1 MSRTFG
7 AKVWVVA
14 EFERLYAM
22 RLQFVSFPDP
32 LHRRGTDLLRRRH
45 RAHAPLRGVLRR
57 RFYRGLH
64 DSGFP
69 LLGDSFR
76 APGRGR
82 SSRIPLMPSLSYR
95 FRHNSTVGTDVDS
108 FRARTRLASP
118 SAAPRMIL
126 MRRTM
131 PRGALRCCLIAIN
144 CFRSA
149 SSKASLAAGGSGI
162 STSSIQV
169 SPY

>member
-76 APGRGR
+76 APR
-82 SSRIPLMPSLSYR
+82 SWTIFENPSYAVT
-95 FRHNSTVGTDVDS
+95 F
-108 FRARTRLASP
+108 
-118 SAAPRMIL
+118 I
-126 MRRTM
+126 
-131 PRGALRCCLIAIN
+131 
-144 CFRSA
+144 
-149 SSKASLAAGGSGI
+149 SL
-162 STSSIQV
+162 
-169 SPY
+169 PP